1 MSKVV
6 YKRAELMKIQIIGVG
21 IIGEAQAFLAS
32 QLGHE
37 VLGFDSAKPTSQYAR
52 MVKHIEKD
60 VDITFICTPE
70 AAVEEVVGEL
80 VRQELKG
87 LYVIRS
93 SVPPK
98 TTQRLME
105 KYGVHLCHNPEF
117 LRVKT
122 AFDDIIHPHF
132 VLIGQCCPEHGDIL
146 RKFYLSA
153 EHPVLITQPII
164 SETVKLTLNSYLA
177 TLIAFWNEINEL
189 TSSMGVDTKEVARI
203 ARSDPRV
210 SVYGTEFFGVAFGG
224 TCLPKDIKQL
234 IQACLQGGINPL
246 LLEAVRDSN
255 NELKIVSA

>member
-1 MSKVV
+1 
-6 YKRAELMKIQIIGVG
+6 MKIQIIGVG
-21 IIGEAQAFLAS
+21 IIGEAQAYLAS

-37 VLGFDSAKPTSQYAR
+37 VLGFDLAKSTSQYAR
-52 MVKHIEKD
+52 MVKQLEKD

-70 AAVEEVVGEL
+70 SAVEEVVRDL
-80 VRQELKG
+80 VSQNVKG

-93 SVPPK
+93 SVPPM

-122 AFDDIIHPHF
+122 AFDDIIHPNF

-146 RKFYLSA
+146 KKFYLST
-153 EHPVLITQPII
+153 EHPVLITQPTI
-164 SETVKLTLNSYLA
+164 SETVKITLNSYLA
-177 TLIAFWNEINEL
+177 TLIAFWNEIDEL
-189 TSSMGVDTKEVARI
+189 TSSLGIDSKEVARI
-203 ARSDPRV
+203 ARFDPRV
-210 SVYGTEFFGVAFGG
+210 SSYGTEFFGVAFGG

-234 IQACLQGGINPL
+234 IQAFLQGGVSPQ

-255 NELKIVSA
+255 NELKARN

>member
-1 MSKVV
+1 
-6 YKRAELMKIQIIGVG
+6 MKIQIIGVG
-21 IIGEAQAFLAS
+21 VIGEAQAYLAT

-37 VLGFDSAKPTSQYAR
+37 VLGFDSAKPASQYAR
-52 MVKHIEKD
+52 MVKQIEKD

-70 AAVEEVVGEL
+70 SAVEEVVVEL
-80 VRQELKG
+80 VQQNVKG

-98 TTQRLME
+98 TTQRLTQ

-122 AFDDIIHPHF
+122 AFDDILHPHF

-146 RKFYLSA
+146 SKFYLST
-153 EHPVLITQPII
+153 EHPVLITQPTI
-164 SETVKLTLNSYLA
+164 SETVKITLNSYLA
-177 TLIAFWNEINEL
+177 TLIAFWNEIDEL
-189 TSSMGVDTKEVARI
+189 TASMGVDIKEVARI
-203 ARSDPRV
+203 ARFDPRV
-210 SVYGTEFFGVAFGG
+210 SDYGTEFFGVAFGG

-234 IQACLQGGINPL
+234 IQACLQGGVSPQ

-255 NELKIVSA
+255 QAIKDSNN